1 VPLPSGWT
9 EHAKSG
15 ALHALGLARFALMHV
30 RGWCAN
36 SPIARARLAA
46 ERDEAVTAASQASE
60 EARILRT
67 KLEALPA
74 KKRPHYAPEERL
86 AILMLRAG
94 TGWTAAETARRFL
107 VGEDTIASWMKRVD
121 EQGENAL
128 LRTRVPVNRFPE
140 YVGELVRSLRALQP
154 ALGKVRIADMLARAG
169 LHLSPTTARRMLDR
183 QRPAPEPEP
192 LIEVAPAQSATA
204 PKEEKARRVT
214 ARYPHHVWNI
224 DITLLPRTG
233 WWVPWPPQA
242 LPQRAPFCAW
252 LVVVLDHFSRSVVGW
267 KLFDKE
273 PTAAEVHS
281 VLDQARRATK
291 ATPKYTISDKGVQ
304 FRDEYKAWCKRRG
317 VRPRFGAVGEHGS
330 IAVLER
336 FFRSLK
342 TEMLRRLPWVPMS
355 KKRLTEEV
363 AAYMGWYDLH
373 RPHQGLCGRTPFEL
387 RTGTEPAR
395 ERRLEPRPAYP
406 IDQRHDLPK
415 GRRVKGELIVVVD
428 HFEGRS
434 HLPIVSLREAA

>member
-1 VPLPSGWT
+1 MRSAPTTTEALLWQALSG
-9 EHAKSG
+9 SQ
-15 ALHALGLARFALMHV
+15 LGVGFRRQLVIGTFIVDFAAPAARLVVEVDGGYHLE
-30 RGWCAN
+30 R
-36 SPIARARLAA
+36 ARADARRDRELGRLGW
-46 ERDEAVTAASQASE
+46 RV
-60 EARILRT
+60 LR
-67 KLEALPA
+67 LPA
-74 KKRPHYAPEERL
+74 ELVRDRL
-86 AILMLRAG
+86 G
-94 TGWTAAETARRFL
+94 
-107 VGEDTIASWMKRVD
+107 
-121 EQGENAL
+121 QGENAL

-192 LIEVAPAQSATA
+192 PIEVAPAQSATA
-204 PKEEKARRVT
+204 PKEEKVRRVT

-291 ATPKYTISDKGVQ
+291 ATPKYTISDQGVQ

-373 RPHQGLCGRTPFEL
+373 RPHRGLCGRTPCEL
-387 RTGTEPAR
+387 RTGTKPAR
-395 ERRLEPRPAYP
+395 GRRLEPRPAYP
-406 IDQRHDLPK
+406 IDQRRDLPK
-415 GRRVKGELIVVVD
+415 GRRVKGELVVVVD